1 MKLLVDENLAPEL
14 AADLADLF
22 PSSTHVS
29 SAELGRTPDAVIWKY
44 AKAHGFT
51 FLTKDKDFASLSITW
66 GAPPKVILLQTGN
79 CSTAKIARLIRDN
92 AIRFADFENDTRRS
106 LLILK

>member
-1 MKLLVDENLAPEL
+1 LKLLVDENLAPKL

-22 PSSTHVS
+22 PGSIHVT
-29 SAELGRTPDAVIWKY
+29 AANLGSTPDEAIWDY
-44 AKAHGFT
+44 AKVHQFT

-79 CSTAKIARLIRDN
+79 CSTARIERIVRDN
-92 AIRFADFENDTRRS
+92 AIRFSGFEEDTRRS
-106 LLILK
+106 LLILR